1 MKKIIIHSCFLAIFA
16 CFLSCKTRQPA
27 TAPLPPVQL
36 SERLEKITMTD
47 LKGQPFTLHK
57 FNGKAVFLNFWATWC
72 KPCINEMA
80 SMETLY
86 QQYKND
92 IVFLAVTT
100 EDLAKIKSFRQQQ
113 NLSFDFARLDIT
125 YLDAYVI
132 KLPTTLLINHKG
144 ELVQEEEGMRIWTQ
158 YNNLE
163 KIKALVKR

>member
-1 MKKIIIHSCFLAIFA
+1 
-16 CFLSCKTRQPA
+16 
-27 TAPLPPVQL
+27 
-36 SERLEKITMTD
+36 MTD